1 MMRFGSKTISFQQE
15 IAEQTLLHISGEIL
29 IIYFQ
34 WNVMAKDLMSQ
45 IFVKILNLTVSTVNN

>member
-15 IAEQTLLHISGEIL
+15 IAEETLLHLSGEIL
-29 IIYFQ
+29 VIYFQ

-45 IFVKILNLTVSTVNN
+45 IFVKILNLTVSK